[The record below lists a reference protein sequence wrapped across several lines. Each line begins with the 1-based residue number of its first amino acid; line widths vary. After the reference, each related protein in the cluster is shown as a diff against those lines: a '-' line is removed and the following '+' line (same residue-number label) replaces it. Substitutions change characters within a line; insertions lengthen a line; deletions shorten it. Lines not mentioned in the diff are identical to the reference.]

1 MREKRR
7 NESSMQICS
16 NWKKAGVL
24 FGLMTLLTLGL
35 TACKGGSADQA
46 AGGQETAYM
55 GMITEVG
62 KDTITVSVMGGGQ
75 FFGGMQGGQ
84 MPGGFGGGQMPE
96 GFGGGQLPEGFE
108 PGQLPEGFG
117 GGQMPEGF
125 EGGQLP
131 EGYEPGQLPEGFGS
145 GQLPE
150 GFGGGQMPGRE
161 RPEGQ
166 KPEGFDSSQLPEGF
180 TGGQMPGGFGG
191 QMFGGGETMTLKVT
205 KSTDITV
212 NNEKAKIKD
221 LQVGDMI
228 QFLMNGDKVT
238 AITVG
243 MSMQGFRGFQ
253 G

>member
-96 GFGGGQLPEGFE
+96 GFGGGQLPEGF
-108 PGQLPEGFG
+108 
-117 GGQMPEGF
+117 
-125 EGGQLP
+125 
-131 EGYEPGQLPEGFGS
+131 EPGQLPEGFGS